1 MSKNKNNRVLFAR
14 IFLFVIYLVGL
25 IGLNI
30 FSLRELYV
38 QLTPVTLL
46 VSAMILFAFHYEWNI
61 RSLAVFLSIVIAGLM
76 VEWAGVQ
83 TGHVFGEYSYGS
95 ALGPAVGGVPLIIGL
110 NWLILIYTTYY
121 IASRLFRPALVRIP
135 SAALMMVA
143 FDYLMEPVAI
153 GLHMWQWAGEGIPLL
168 NYGAWFVVSL
178 VFASAL
184 YLGRVRIHNPVADYL
199 LLFMAVFFGILNFTV

>member
-1 MSKNKNNRVLFAR
+1 MSKNKNNLVLFAR

-30 FSLRELYV
+30 ASLRELYV

-46 VSAMILFAFHYEWNI
+46 VSAMILLAFHYEWNV
-61 RSLAVFLSIVIAGLM
+61 RSIVVFVSIALAGFL

-83 TGHVFGEYSYGS
+83 TGHVFGDYSYGS
-95 ALGPAVGGVPLIIGL
+95 TLGPAAGGVPLIIGI
-110 NWLILIYTTYY
+110 NWLILIYTTYH
-121 IASRLFRPALVRIP
+121 IASRLFRQGVIRILIT
-135 SAALMMVA
+135 AVMMVA

-153 GLHMWQWAGEGIPLL
+153 GLDMWQWAGEGIPLM

-199 LLFMAVFFGILNFTV
+199 LLFMAVFFGILNFTI

>member
-1 MSKNKNNRVLFAR
+1 MSKDKNNLVLFAR

-30 FSLRELYV
+30 ASLRDLYV

-46 VSAMILFAFHYEWNI
+46 VSAMILLAFHGEWNT
-61 RSLAVFLSIVIAGLM
+61 RSVLVFGSIALTGFLL
-76 VEWAGVQ
+76 EWAGVQ

-95 ALGPAVGGVPLIIGL
+95 TLGPAVGGVPLIIGI

-121 IASRLFRPALVRIP
+121 IASRLFRAALLRILTT
-135 SAALMMVA
+135 ALMMVA

-153 GLHMWQWAGEGIPLL
+153 GLDMWQWAGEGIPLM

-178 VFASAL
+178 VFASVL
-184 YLGRVRIHNPVADYL
+184 YLGCVRIQNPVADYL
-199 LLFMAVFFGILNFTV
+199 LLFMAVFFGILNFTI

>member
-1 MSKNKNNRVLFAR
+1 MSKDNGNLVLFAR

-30 FSLRELYV
+30 SSLRELYV
-38 QLTPVTLL
+38 QLTPITLL
-46 VSAMILFAFHYEWNI
+46 VSAMILLAFHHQWNTASI
-61 RSLAVFLSIVIAGLM
+61 AVFVSIALAGFL

-95 ALGPAVGGVPLIIGL
+95 ALGPAIGGVPLIIGI
-110 NWLILIYTTYY
+110 NWLILIYTTYH
-121 IASRLFRPALVRIP
+121 IASRLFQQALLRIP
-135 SAALMMVA
+135 ATALMMVA

-153 GLHMWQWAGEGIPLL
+153 GLDMWQWAGQGIPLM

-184 YLGRVRIHNPVADYL
+184 YLGRVRIDNPVADYL
-199 LLFMAVFFGILNFTV
+199 LLFMAVFFGILNFTI

>member
-1 MSKNKNNRVLFAR
+1 MSKDNGNLVLFAR

-30 FSLRELYV
+30 SSLRELYV
-38 QLTPVTLL
+38 QLTPITLL
-46 VSAMILFAFHYEWNI
+46 VSAMILLAFHHQWNTASI
-61 RSLAVFLSIVIAGLM
+61 AVFVSIVLAGFL

-95 ALGPAVGGVPLIIGL
+95 ALGPAIGGVPLIIGI
-110 NWLILIYTTYY
+110 NWLILIYTTYH
-121 IASRLFRPALVRIP
+121 IASRLFQQVLLRIP
-135 SAALMMVA
+135 ATALMMVA

-153 GLHMWQWAGEGIPLL
+153 GLDMWQWASQGIPLM

-184 YLGRVRIHNPVADYL
+184 YLGRVRIDNPVADSL
-199 LLFMAVFFGILNFTV
+199 LLFMAVFFGILNFTI